1 MQNSDGATGARP
13 RSSADGPG
21 GAPAVS
27 GFLRVRVRA
36 SAAAGLGMSGIFAA
50 CVVAAQALQG
60 HFGASAVGPGAV
72 ASSAASALLAGFVLH
87 FLIALALSS
96 YLRRFGQQRLRLLR
110 TQAGILGVMLLV
122 ALSARALHQGFHL
135 TPLWLPVT
143 LAPLWTAS
151 SFDRRAG
158 FVVAVAMAFLLGALA
173 GFDGTVLS
181 VLLARGMAA
190 TLMYLDRRKSRQL
203 LVAGAA
209 AGATGTVVLV
219 AVGTLA
225 GVPWTPGTDLAE
237 PTRSLLIASLAA
249 GIIEGALATLLR
261 PLAERLLGHV
271 SRERLLQLTDLEQP
285 LLQRLARE
293 APGTFEHS
301 RAMANLAEQAASAIG
316 ADALLTR
323 VGAYYHD
330 LGKTVGAKHFVENLD
345 PGETSPHDEL
355 APEESA
361 RRILRHVVEGAR
373 ILRDGK
379 IPEPVVEFSYTHHG
393 TQLLEYFLN
402 KRREQHAGAAASS
415 FDEDLFRYQGM
426 KPQTK
431 ETGILMLV
439 DSIEAASRTI
449 DPPDRQR
456 FAQMVQ
462 RVVHTKLQ
470 QGQLDECNLSLA
482 ELRIVQA
489 RMVETLTH
497 MHHHRIKYPWQ
508 AERAEQ
514 FGVPSSAMVGPGAGR
529 GPSAVPSPAAPLAE
543 GRPSGTLPPAPGSDA
558 PASVISIGRGARS

>member
-1 MQNSDGATGARP
+1 MSLVFAT
-13 RSSADGPG
+13 
-21 GAPAVS
+21 
-27 GFLRVRVRA
+27 
-36 SAAAGLGMSGIFAA
+36 
-50 CVVAAQALQG
+50 CVVLAQALHG
-60 HFGASAVGPGAV
+60 SFESGAA
-72 ASSAASALLAGFVLH
+72 ASSPRALVAAGVLH
-87 FLIALALSS
+87 FLVALALGS
-96 YLRRFGQQRLRLLR
+96 YLRRFGQPRLRLLR
-110 TQAGILGVMLLV
+110 TQAGILGAMLLV
-122 ALSARALHQGFHL
+122 TLLARALHQGL
-135 TPLWLPVT
+135 GLPALWLPVT

-158 FVVAVAMAFLLGALA
+158 FVVAVAMAFLLAALA
-173 GFDGTVLS
+173 GFDGLVLC

-203 LVAGAA
+203 LLSGAA
-209 AGATGTVVLV
+209 AGATATVVLV
-219 AVGTLA
+219 AVATLA
-225 GVPWTPGTDLAE
+225 GAPLSLASDLAA
-237 PTRSLLIASLAA
+237 PGRSLVLASLGA
-249 GIIEGALATLLR
+249 GVLEGALATLLR
-261 PLAERLLGHV
+261 PMAERVLGHV

-330 LGKTVGAKHFVENLD
+330 LGKTIGAKHFVENLD
-345 PGETSPHDEL
+345 PGEPSPHDRL

-373 ILRDGK
+373 ILREGG

-402 KRREQHAGAAASS
+402 KRREQAGEGDAI
-415 FDEDLFRYQGM
+415 DERLFRYQGM

-462 RVVHTKLQ
+462 RIVHTKLQ

-482 ELRIVQA
+482 ELRVVQA

-514 FGVPSSAMVGPGAGR
+514 FGVPSSAVVGAGR
-529 GPSAVPSPAAPLAE
+529 APTPVPGAAAPLAE
-543 GRPSGTLPPAPGSDA
+543 GRAPGTPSHPPAPVDA
-558 PASVISIGRGARS
+558 PASVIAIGRGVRS